1 MLKNHRRHIKR
12 LSNKFGIT
20 IDEAIDKFYKD
31 QKINKNVIFSINKKR
46 NKGSIGLRKKEREEN
61 IKSRKIKNETF
72 RKKDYLVKESLKI
85 IGKPID

>member
-12 LSNKFGIT
+12 ISKKFEIT
-20 IDEAIDKFYKD
+20 IEEAIDKFYKD

-61 IKSRKIKNETF
+61 IKYRKIKNETF